1 MIMRILSFTAGL
13 YGEIGPG
20 LILAAALP
28 VTVLMLVMVLGEAV
42 RRLRS
47 RGAEAATG

>member
-1 MIMRILSFTAGL
+1 MIMRILSFMAAL

-20 LILAAALP
+20 LILAAVLP
-28 VTVLMLVMVLGEAV
+28 LTLLLLLLVSGEAV

-47 RGAEAATG
+47 RGAEVAAG